1 MSALAALRRNN
12 PELTLL
18 SLSETP
24 RHTLYQK
31 ITADTA
37 AFLAAAR
44 EIAPGEA
51 NVYVARDERMS
62 LSPAATCIAREVF
75 GELPIQ
81 AGWNHGGND
90 RMNGM
95 EWHKSSEVI
104 VACTDLVLLL
114 GSHADIESGAYDS
127 ARAFGLYLEQ
137 GEAVELYPFT
147 LHLAPLPVFGG
158 RFIAAILL
166 PEGTNLPLAGGI
178 DGTLRAVNKWLLV
191 HPDNARGIALGGKIG
206 VRGENIRLLGLKEQQ
221 V

>member
-1 MSALAALRRNN
+1 MSALAALRRGN
-12 PELTLL
+12 PDLTIL
-18 SLSETP
+18 SLGETP
-24 RHTLYQK
+24 RHALYRK
-31 ITADTA
+31 VDADTS
-37 AFLAAAR
+37 AFLTAAEA
-44 EIAPGEA
+44 IAPEEA
-51 NVYVARDERMS
+51 NAYVPRDEAMS
-62 LSPAATCIAREVF
+62 ASPAAKGIARAVF

-81 AGWNHGGND
+81 AGWNHGGNA

-114 GSHADIESGAYDS
+114 GDHADMENDCYDS
-127 ARAFGLYLEQ
+127 ARAFGLSLQ
-137 GEAVELYPFT
+137 KGEAVELFPFT
-147 LHLAPLPVFGG
+147 LHLAPLPVSGG

-206 VRGENIRLLGLKEQQ
+206 IRGENIRLHGLEEL
-221 V
+221 